1 MNFMARAKN
10 QPPEM
15 TPPKPRI
22 KNALARAL
30 LTLLIVALELSL
42 IYFIYVTPQL
52 GLAAQWI
59 SAILSL
65 MLAGIFIRDINGL
78 IGWWGTYLTSTKR
91 GISFIDSISKR
102 YKWFWNGMAMWGIV
116 LGLGLL
122 SYPFLKGKIDKR
134 LFVFG
139 LVSLFFM
146 EYYVLTAA
154 FSGFQFINLPQLQIT
169 QPSGGS
175 LLTGGSSPLAIIYY
189 IVTLVFGFTGL
200 FMALLL
206 FNAGTIVLKAL
217 LYAGSVAAG
226 SPNNSILQGVVP
238 GVAPLI
244 PGIDIPL
251 VAGIASLAVLLIVH
265 EFAHGILSRIAKI
278 RVKSIGLLVLGI
290 IPIGAF
296 VEPDERQLSKLDT
309 TKQSRILAAGSA
321 SNFVWAVIFFLLLSG
336 LLAFIYPNVVN
347 VYIGSTVPGYPAANV
362 LQPGMQILYVNGY
375 RIYNI
380 TTLENVEAN
389 VKPGDTVTMVTN
401 TGTYSFTAIAVN
413 GSSRGYIGYSP
424 YEAVPNTPQGNI
436 TEFLYSFFSLSLLFN
451 ISLAVINL
459 FPIPMFD
466 GWRLY
471 KANIKSKRIV
481 KWFAI
486 FITLL
491 LVINVLA
498 WVLVGLR

>member
-1 MNFMARAKN
+1 M
-10 QPPEM
+10 
-15 TPPKPRI
+15 
-22 KNALARAL
+22 
-30 LTLLIVALELSL
+30 LTILIIILELGL
-42 IYFIYVTPQL
+42 IYFLYATPQL

-78 IGWWGTYLTSTKR
+78 IGWWGTYLTSTKK
-91 GISFIDSISKR
+91 GISFIDRISQKYR
-102 YKWFWNGMAMWGIV
+102 WFWNGMSMWGIV

-139 LVSLFFM
+139 LISLFFM

-154 FSGFQFINLPQLQIT
+154 FSGFQFINLPQLQLG
-169 QPSGGS
+169 QPAGGS
-175 LLTGGSSPLAIIYY
+175 LLTGGFSPLAIVYY

-200 FMALLL
+200 FMALL
-206 FNAGTIVLKAL
+206 FYNAGTIILKAV
-217 LYAGSVAAG
+217 LYTGSVVSGA
-226 SPNNSILQGVVP
+226 PNNSILQGVVP

-251 VAGIASLAVLLIVH
+251 IAGLASLAVLLIVH
-265 EFAHGILSRIAKI
+265 EFAHGILARIAKI
-278 RVKSIGLLVLGI
+278 RVKSIGLLMLGI
-290 IPIGAF
+290 FPIGAF
-296 VEPDERQLSKLDT
+296 VEPDERQLMKLDAT
-309 TKQSRILAAGSA
+309 RQSRILAAGSA
-321 SNFVWAVIFFLLLSG
+321 SNFVWSFIFFLLLSA
-336 LLAFIYPNVVN
+336 LLAFVYPNVVN
-347 VYIGSTVPGYPAANV
+347 VYIGSTAPGFPAANV
-362 LQPGMQILYVNGY
+362 LQPGMQILYLNGQK
-375 RIYNI
+375 IQNI
-380 TTLENVEAN
+380 TTLENIEAN
-389 VKPGDTVTMVTN
+389 VKPGDKVTMVTN
-401 TGTYSFTAIAVN
+401 TGTYNFTAIAVN
-413 GSSRGYIGYSP
+413 GSTRGYIGYSP
-424 YEAVPNTPQGNI
+424 YEAVPSTPMGTV

-471 KANIKSKRIV
+471 KANIKSKRVV

-491 LVINVLA
+491 LIINLFA